1 MAKMLRKTKKAI
13 AVVLTAGML
22 MGAVSTPVV
31 AATEGWKKDGTGWW
45 YQNANGSYPKNKW
58 EKINGAW
65 YYFDARGYMLANSW
79 VKDNG
84 KWYYV
89 GSTGAMKAN
98 DWVKGKAG
106 EWYYMGADGA
116 MKVNDWA
123 QDKDES
129 WYYFGNDGVMK
140 TDSFIKDK
148 SGKQY
153 YLDSEGVMETDSWVQ
168 DKFGKKYYMGNDG
181 SMIID
186 SDGNTIIGSIT
197 CDIDD
202 SWTILSGASDGAIYL
217 IPSANEGAMFIALV
231 SETKAEVS
239 ENDLVATKD
248 ALLQQ
253 YKEYDLK
260 VVADTTVNTPCGTGL
275 SFTLDV
281 SNFMNDKMEGHV
293 AYIKQVL
300 FMNGNELYLFQIIC
314 VDDDFATLEPQF
326 DAIISNIS
334 K

>member
-1 MAKMLRKTKKAI
+1 
-13 AVVLTAGML
+13 
-22 MGAVSTPVV
+22 
-31 AATEGWKKDGTGWW
+31 
-45 YQNANGSYPKNKW
+45 
-58 EKINGAW
+58 
-65 YYFDARGYMLANSW
+65 
-79 VKDNG
+79 
-84 KWYYV
+84 
-89 GSTGAMKAN
+89 MKAN

-281 SNFMNDKMEGHV
+281 SNFMNDKMEGHA

>member
-65 YYFDARGYMLANSW
+65 YYFDARGYMLAN
-79 VKDNG
+79 
-84 KWYYV
+84 
-89 GSTGAMKAN
+89 
-98 DWVKGKAG
+98 
-106 EWYYMGADGA
+106 
-116 MKVNDWA
+116 
-123 QDKDES
+123 
-129 WYYFGNDGVMK
+129 
-140 TDSFIKDK
+140 
-148 SGKQY
+148 
-153 YLDSEGVMETDSWVQ
+153 SWVQ

-239 ENDLVATKD
+239 ENDLVAAKD

-281 SNFMNDKMEGHV
+281 SNFMNDKMEGHA